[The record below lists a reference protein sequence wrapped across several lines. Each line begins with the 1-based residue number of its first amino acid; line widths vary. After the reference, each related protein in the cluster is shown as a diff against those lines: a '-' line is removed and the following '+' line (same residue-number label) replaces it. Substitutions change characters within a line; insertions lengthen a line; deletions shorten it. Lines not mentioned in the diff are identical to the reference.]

1 MESILDLFNNNKD
14 GLRALLVGFAIMM
27 LRPTVMFIIIPFLS
41 SGVILGTLQI
51 TMTFALILPLAPQ
64 FVPLFIKQPPETT
77 QLLII
82 LLKEALIGAIFGLV
96 MGIPFWIT
104 EGIGFIVDNQR
115 GTSMASVFNPLSGE
129 STSPLGV
136 LLNVTSTA
144 LFFSSGCFIVFL
156 ALFYG
161 TYLLWPVD
169 NLMPSL
175 DGRFINY
182 FLGLTDHL
190 FRAIVLYAAPMMIMM
205 FLSDMGLGLMNR
217 FAQQLN
223 VFTISMPVKSA
234 LALFVL
240 FLYLPIL
247 FGFIKD
253 EFTASFI
260 LLKDAKYLL
269 K

>member
-1 MESILDLFNNNKD
+1 MDTIIDLFQNNKD
-14 GLRALLVGFAIMM
+14 ALRAFLVGFSIMM

-64 FVPLFIKQPPETT
+64 FIPLFTEKPPEMT

-82 LLKEALIGAIFGLV
+82 LFKEALIGAIFGLV
-96 MGIPFWIT
+96 MGIPFWIA
-104 EGIGFIVDNQR
+104 EGIGFVVDNQR

-136 LLNVTSTA
+136 LLNVTVTA
-144 LFFSSGCFIVFL
+144 LFFASGCFIIFL
-156 ALFYG
+156 AIFYG
-161 TYLLWPVD
+161 TYLLWPV
-169 NLMPSL
+169 NSLMPTL
-175 DGRFINY
+175 DARFINY
-182 FLGLTDHL
+182 FLGITDHL
-190 FRAIVLYAAPMMIMM
+190 FRAIVLYASPMMIMM

-223 VFTISMPVKSA
+223 VFTLSMPIKSA

-240 FLYLPIL
+240 ILYLPIL
-247 FGFIKD
+247 FGFLKD
-253 EFTASFI
+253 EFTSAFV